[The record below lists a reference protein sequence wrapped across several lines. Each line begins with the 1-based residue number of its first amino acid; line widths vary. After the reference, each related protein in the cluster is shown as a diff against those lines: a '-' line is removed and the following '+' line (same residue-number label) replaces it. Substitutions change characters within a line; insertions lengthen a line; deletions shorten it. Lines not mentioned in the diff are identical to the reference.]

1 MKNILKHKKYHLSK
15 KHRNYGLQIVILQF
29 NSVNHIMPSNSSEII
44 TVVSI
49 GIMLALF
56 FVLFIIILMVMYQK
70 RQNAFKREISFMKK
84 DYDLQLNKTQIDTQ
98 ENMLSE
104 ISQKLHHEVK
114 NNIDAVTLQ
123 IKNIA
128 YQIQSN
134 STSLPIIKKELESIA
149 MQNDFVKQQVRLTSH
164 SLMPER
170 IEQIGL
176 MGAIENEIIKFEKS
190 SSIEIILDVDRS
202 INYNL
207 DQKESIL
214 VFRLL
219 QETLSN
225 ILNHANATTVK
236 VLIGVEKNMFFLTI
250 QDDGVGFNVNEKR
263 KSKSSGI
270 GIIDLKRRAD
280 YINAIYNINS
290 KPGFGSTSDL
300 RLPIKTNN
308 LIAI

>member
-1 MKNILKHKKYHLSK
+1 
-15 KHRNYGLQIVILQF
+15 
-29 NSVNHIMPSNSSEII
+29 MPSNSSEII

-84 DYDLQLNKTQIDTQ
+84 DYDLQLNKTQIDAQ
-98 ENMLSE
+98 ENILSE

-128 YQIQSN
+128 YKIQSN
-134 STSLPIIKKELESIA
+134 TTTLTHVKQELENIA
-149 MQNDFVKQQVRLTSH
+149 SQNDFVKQQVRLTSH

-202 INYNL
+202 VNYNL

-236 VLIGVEKNMFFLTI
+236 VLMGGKKLVFFN
-250 QDDGVGFNVNEKR
+250 DPR
-263 KSKSSGI
+263 
-270 GIIDLKRRAD
+270 
-280 YINAIYNINS
+280 
-290 KPGFGSTSDL
+290 
-300 RLPIKTNN
+300 
-308 LIAI
+308 

>member
-1 MKNILKHKKYHLSK
+1 
-15 KHRNYGLQIVILQF
+15 
-29 NSVNHIMPSNSSEII
+29 MPSNSSEII

>member
-1 MKNILKHKKYHLSK
+1 
-15 KHRNYGLQIVILQF
+15 
-29 NSVNHIMPSNSSEII
+29 MPSNSSEII

-176 MGAIENEIIKFEKS
+176 MGAIDNEIIKFEKS

>member
-1 MKNILKHKKYHLSK
+1 
-15 KHRNYGLQIVILQF
+15 
-29 NSVNHIMPSNSSEII
+29 MPSNSSEII

-202 INYNL
+202 VNYNL

>member
-1 MKNILKHKKYHLSK
+1 
-15 KHRNYGLQIVILQF
+15 
-29 NSVNHIMPSNSSEII
+29 MPSNSSEII

-84 DYDLQLNKTQIDTQ
+84 DYDLQLNKTQIDAQ
-98 ENMLSE
+98 ENILSE

-128 YQIQSN
+128 YKIQSN
-134 STSLPIIKKELESIA
+134 TTTLTHVKQELENIA
-149 MQNDFVKQQVRLTSH
+149 SQNDFVKQQVRLTSH

-202 INYNL
+202 VNYNL

-225 ILNHANATTVK
+225 ILNHANATSVK
-236 VLIGVEKNMFFLTI
+236 VLIGVEKNLFFLTI

-280 YINAIYNINS
+280 YINAIYTINS